1 MVYCQLTALK
11 LADPIFHASN
21 FSRLPVKLIWDI
33 LDHNS
38 KTVQSRV
45 NAESISTAKLGMVVV
60 SALGGKGT
68 KAKVSDFLPY
78 ENKETGGTGGATIDA
93 IKWAL
98 KARRLPP
105 QVVAMVGA
113 ELS

>member
-1 MVYCQLTALK
+1 MVYCQLAALK

-21 FSRLPVKLIWDI
+21 FNKLPIKLIWDI

-45 NAESISTAKLGMVVV
+45 NANSIATAKLGMVVV
-60 SALGGKGT
+60 SALGGKGA
-68 KAKVSDFLPY
+68 KAKVADFLPY
-78 ENKETGGTGGATIDA
+78 ENKQSGNTGGATIEA

-98 KARRLPP
+98 KTRKLPP
-105 QVVAMVGA
+105 EVVAMVGA